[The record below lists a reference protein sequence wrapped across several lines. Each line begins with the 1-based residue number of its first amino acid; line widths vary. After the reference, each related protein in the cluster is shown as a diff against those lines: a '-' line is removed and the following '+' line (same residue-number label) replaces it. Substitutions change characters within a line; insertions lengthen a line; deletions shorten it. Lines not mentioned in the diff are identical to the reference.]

1 MVKIMKAKTGIFSS
15 LRIRNYRMYFI
26 GQAISL
32 CGTWMQT
39 IGQDWLVLQLTKSG
53 TQLGIVSAF
62 QFLPV
67 LFLAPYGGVIA
78 DRFSKRKI
86 LLFTQTIAAI
96 LALILGLL
104 VVIGGIKIWMIYI
117 LAMCLGLVNAVDNPT
132 RQTFVSEMVDKKHLP
147 NAVALNSTEVNLAR
161 AIGPV
166 IAGVIIALVG
176 IGLCFLINAASYIA
190 VIIML
195 AMMRHDELFI
205 AEKIQKAKGQ
215 IREGVKYI
223 MSTPLLFHTLMMM
236 VIIGTLSY
244 EFSVSLP
251 LLAQFTFHGNAESYS
266 FLVAA
271 MGIGSIIGGYFAIRR
286 KKVAPHLLIFSALGF
301 GISLSI
307 AAWMPTLPLAVIMLF
322 FAGISS
328 LNFISLGN
336 TILQLYSKPE
346 MRGRV
351 MAFWTMAFSGSTPIG
366 GPIIGWVGQ
375 EFGARWGLAVGGFA
389 AIVAAFYG
397 AVIILQKSAKAKLIS
412 EDVSIRDEENEA
424 WSNKRI

>member
-1 MVKIMKAKTGIFSS
+1 
-15 LRIRNYRMYFI
+15 MYFI

-166 IAGVIIALVG
+166 IAGVIIAVVG

>member
-1 MVKIMKAKTGIFSS
+1 MERIKTFAS
-15 LRIRNYRMYFI
+15 LKIRNYRMYFI

-86 LLFTQTIAAI
+86 LLFTQSAAAV
-96 LALILGLL
+96 LALILGIL
-104 VVIGGIKIWMIYI
+104 VVTGEVKIWMIYI
-117 LAMCLGLVNAVDNPT
+117 LAMGLGLVNSIDNPT
-132 RQTFVSEMVDKKHLP
+132 RQTFTSEMVDKKHLS

-161 AIGPV
+161 AVGPV
-166 IAGVIIALVG
+166 IGGGVIAWVG
-176 IGLCFLINAASYIA
+176 LGLCFLINSASYIA

-195 AMMRHDELFI
+195 AMMRHKELYLT
-205 AEKIQKAKGQ
+205 EKIAKAKGQ

-223 MSTPLLFHTLMMM
+223 LSSPLLFHTLMMM
-236 VIIGTLSY
+236 LIIGTLSY

-251 LLAQFTFHGNAESYS
+251 LLAQFTFHGNAQSYS
-266 FLVAA
+266 YLLAA
-271 MGIGSIIGGYFAIRR
+271 TGIGSILGGYIAIKR

-301 GISLSI
+301 GISLTI
-307 AAWMPTLPLAVIMLF
+307 ASWMPTLLLAAIFLF
-322 FAGISS
+322 FAGMSS
-328 LNFISLGN
+328 INFISLGN
-336 TILQLYSKPE
+336 TILQLESKPE

-351 MAFWTMAFSGSTPIG
+351 MSFWTLAFLGSTPIG
-366 GPIIGWVGQ
+366 GPIIGWVG
-375 EFGARWGLAVGGFA
+375 EKFGARWALSIGGFA
-389 AIVAAFYG
+389 AIAAAVYG
-397 AVIILQKSAKAKLIS
+397 ALILLKRNAKAKIVS
-412 EDVSIRDEENEA
+412 EDIKIRSEENEA
-424 WSNKRI
+424 SGNTRI

>member
-1 MVKIMKAKTGIFSS
+1 MVKIMKEKTGIFSS
-15 LRIRNYRMYFI
+15 LRIRNYRLYFI

-166 IAGVIIALVG
+166 IAGVIIAVVG

>member
-1 MVKIMKAKTGIFSS
+1 
-15 LRIRNYRMYFI
+15 
-26 GQAISL
+26 
-32 CGTWMQT
+32 MQT

-166 IAGVIIALVG
+166 IAGVIIAVVG

>member
-1 MVKIMKAKTGIFSS
+1 
-15 LRIRNYRMYFI
+15 
-26 GQAISL
+26 
-32 CGTWMQT
+32 MQT